1 MPNGLTH
8 VSSSR
13 NSLPVEVQCAPVV
26 GVPLRR
32 EGDAHGA
39 DVAGRRRRLE
49 EAPCVGQRAG
59 AARAEEDQR
68 RG

>member
-1 MPNGLTH
+1 MLIEAEIRCPSKVL
-8 VSSSR
+8 
-13 NSLPVEVQCAPVV
+13 CAPVV

-39 DVAGRRRRLE
+39 HVAGQRRRLE

-59 AARAEEDQR
+59 AARAKEDQR